1 MVGGQIIIPRLYK
14 VTGNEDVTNEDLADE
29 TDEFDESS
37 TFIDAYL
44 TDESVLDYS
53 TQDLIDIIQN
63 GTEEEQFYAD
73 QALQERA
80 ADRDY

>member
-1 MVGGQIIIPRLYK
+1 M
-14 VTGNEDVTNEDLADE
+14 
-29 TDEFDESS
+29 
-37 TFIDAYL
+37 
-44 TDESVLDYS
+44 DYS